1 MADQGALLNVANG
14 FFHGRAEHARV
25 RAVSGVVMSG
35 GVVNSRRKACWCGK
49 AEIGLGE
56 NVKLV
61 LCLVVSD
68 NVMILTA
75 C

>member
-1 MADQGALLNVANG
+1 MSGRGALSNVANG

-35 GVVNSRRKACWCGK
+35 GVVNSRRKACWCDK
-49 AEIGLGE
+49 AGIESSE
-56 NVKLV
+56 SVKLV
-61 LCLVVSD
+61 FRLIVSD